1 MLTAKIYVDNSTT
14 SKKIS
19 KVVCRVYRKF
29 HVVKGNFE
37 ITKDFKEESFKGVD
51 GSQKDYFQFSCALP
65 VALSVS
71 HTSEICSVTYLVS
84 AIAYYGDDK
93 QMAEN
98 EFIVLPDE
106 QAMDNLD

>member
-51 GSQKDYFQFSCALP
+51 GSQKDYF
-65 VALSVS
+65 
-71 HTSEICSVTYLVS
+71 
-84 AIAYYGDDK
+84 
-93 QMAEN
+93 
-98 EFIVLPDE
+98 
-106 QAMDNLD
+106 